1 MDTTL
6 GVFVVAAVTLAF
18 NIFVHLFGGGWRL
31 STRLTSLETS
41 ISSIQLEIK
50 KLGDVLVKM
59 ADMRGELRVMDT
71 RLTAAEQDIRE
82 LRHGDGFI
90 RGARGADREYP

>member
-6 GVFVVAAVTLAF
+6 GVFVVGAVTLAF

-41 ISSIQLEIK
+41 ISSIQHEIK

-71 RLTAAEQDIRE
+71 RVTAVEQDIRE

-90 RGARGADREYP
+90 RGPRGVDREYP